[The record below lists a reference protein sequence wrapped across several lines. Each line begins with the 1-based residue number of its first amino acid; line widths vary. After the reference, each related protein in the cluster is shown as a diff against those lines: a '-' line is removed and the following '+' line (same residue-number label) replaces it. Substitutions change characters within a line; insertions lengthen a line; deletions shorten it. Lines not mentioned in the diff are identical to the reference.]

1 MPIIDFLAPY
11 FLWTGDP
18 TAWVALLT
26 LIVLEV
32 VLGIDNL
39 IFISILTNKL
49 PQEQQARARRLG
61 ISAAL
66 IMRLVLL
73 ATISFIVQLTEPLFT
88 AFGHGFSWRDLILIA
103 GGLFLVWKAT
113 KEIHHT
119 VDPDDHKDTMVGA
132 VTMTLGAAIFQILL
146 LDLVF
151 SINSIITAV
160 GMTDEIAI
168 MYIAV
173 IVAVSVMMLAAT
185 PLANFIA
192 KNPTIVML
200 ALGFLLMIG
209 MTLIADGMGYH
220 VPKGYIYAAMG
231 FSALVEGLNM
241 LARKRKKGGTGGHS
255 CSRTLQGGRT
265 VRHHASGSRTM
276 WMMLAGLV
284 IQPPLKPSP
293 SGSIA
298 SQRTTPAWRDGRRR
312 RRNRR

>member
-1 MPIIDFLAPY
+1 
-11 FLWTGDP
+11 
-18 TAWVALLT
+18 
-26 LIVLEV
+26 VLEI

-49 PQEQQARARRLG
+49 PAAQRASARRLG

-73 ATISFIVQLTEPLFT
+73 ATISIIVQLTNPVFT
-88 AFGHGFSWRDLILIA
+88 TFDHGFSWRDIILIA

-119 VDPDDHKDTMVGA
+119 VDPDDHKDSMVGE
-132 VTMTLGAAIFQILL
+132 TLQLSMAGAIFQILL

-151 SINSIITAV
+151 SIDSIITAV
-160 GMTDEIAI
+160 GMTDHIAI

-173 IVAVSVMMLAAT
+173 IAAVSVMMLAAT
-185 PLANFIA
+185 PLANFIE

-209 MTLIADGMGYH
+209 MALIADGMGFH

-231 FSALVEGLNM
+231 FSALVEALNM
-241 LARKRKKGGTGGHS
+241 LARRRKARNKG
-255 CSRTLQGGRT
+255 R
-265 VRHHASGSRTM
+265 
-276 WMMLAGLV
+276 
-284 IQPPLKPSP
+284 
-293 SGSIA
+293 
-298 SQRTTPAWRDGRRR
+298 
-312 RRNRR
+312 

>member
-1 MPIIDFLAPY
+1 MEVLAGL
-11 FLWTGDP
+11 FDWTSDP

-26 LIVLEV
+26 LVVLEV

-49 PQEQQARARRLG
+49 PESQRARARRLG
-61 ISAAL
+61 IGVAL
-66 IMRLVLL
+66 IMRLILL
-73 ATISFIVQLTEPLFT
+73 ATISFIVQLTAPVFT
-88 AFGHGFSWRDLILIA
+88 ALGHAFSWRDLILIA

-119 VDPDDHKDTMVGA
+119 VDVDDHKDTMIGDTLQITLAGA
-132 VTMTLGAAIFQILL
+132 ISQILL

-151 SINSIITAV
+151 SIDSIITAV
-160 GMTDEIAI
+160 GMTDEIGI

-173 IVAVSVMMLAAT
+173 IVAVTVMMLAAG
-185 PLANFIA
+185 PLANFIE

-209 MTLIADGMGYH
+209 MTLIADGFGYH

-241 LARKRKKGGTGGHS
+241 LARNRKKK
-255 CSRTLQGGRT
+255 
-265 VRHHASGSRTM
+265 ASAAKSD
-276 WMMLAGLV
+276 AH
-284 IQPPLKPSP
+284 
-293 SGSIA
+293 
-298 SQRTTPAWRDGRRR
+298 
-312 RRNRR
+312 